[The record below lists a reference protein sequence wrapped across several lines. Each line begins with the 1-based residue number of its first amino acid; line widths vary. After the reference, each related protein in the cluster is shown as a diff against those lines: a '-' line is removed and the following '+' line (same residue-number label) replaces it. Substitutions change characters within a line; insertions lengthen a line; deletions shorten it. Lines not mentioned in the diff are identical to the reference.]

1 MEKKQPKLGTDP
13 ISKLLWIF
21 APPAIIG
28 LLINA
33 SYNLIDR
40 IFVGNGIGALG
51 LAAITVSFP
60 SMISQLALGLMVG
73 IGGSVNFSSA
83 WDKKRFPAPKKS

>member
-1 MEKKQPKLGTDP
+1 MNTKQPRLGTDP
-13 ISKLLWIF
+13 ILKLLLIF

-51 LAAITVSFP
+51 LAAITVCFP
-60 SMISQLALGLMVG
+60 SMILQLALGLMVG
-73 IGGSVNFSSA
+73 IGGSVNFAVSLGQ
-83 WDKKRFPAPKKS
+83 KK